1 MTRQT
6 NGSLTLFPPNP
17 EMFTDPAFQV
27 RSTIDKRGRKLKAS
41 KSANDDIKRYY
52 RLQEEEEEE
61 LDGKTGKTKQNKK
74 DVSSDDNNEEEEE
87 EEEVAAAN
95 VSGSSEEESEEES
108 EEARHRERWARMR
121 GLTGPESSSDEDED
135 ADSDDDDD
143 DNNIDIHKSS
153 SDNDLLSSSEDD
165 EDQDNDA
172 LEEGKAA
179 RIKLAMEQQEQDLKA
194 ELAEW
199 GVGALAANPEE
210 PILLLP
216 EATSRLAVVDLDW
229 DHVRAVDIFAVLRSF
244 VPSGGRIKKVTVYPS
259 DYGLERMKEEATLGP
274 RGIWK
279 KGERNLPAELLK
291 AIKGG
296 NGNGGGG
303 GGGTQDKRVVEHT
316 SNSNDDE
323 DSDDSDDS
331 QDEEDIKEDQDRL
344 QKYERS
350 RLRYYYAIV
359 TCDTPITANQIYEEC
374 DGMEFMKTACKFD
387 LRFVPDDSTHILI
400 KDRVVRDEALD
411 VPSDYQPPNFQTKA
425 LQHTKVQLT
434 WDGGDET
441 RKRTLSRKVKA
452 EELKEDDFR
461 AYLAS
466 SSEEEEEKEEDEER
480 KEERDQ
486 DDDADADDGAK
497 VRQRYL
503 ALLNGGGN
511 VGVGVGNG
519 NGGEQQRKGTKDW
532 AAVDDASSDEDEEE
546 VTNSRSKNN
555 TESIGALK
563 RDKNMEMEVTFVPG
577 LENLGI
583 RLLAKKQEER
593 NKKGETVWDAY
604 LRRKREKK
612 VEAKKMGKHHVDS
625 DSDENIS
632 DGLEDSEE
640 GNSEDEDDLPAGVAD
655 DPFFQHKNDPFD
667 DPFFTENDGGGG
679 GNNNKSS
686 AADPMKKDKKK
697 KSRNSRKDGNGV
709 EVDEEEEQ
717 RKKAE
722 LELLLMDEKDLLLKS
737 SSSSSHKVGAINSNG
752 ITIGDPFKNKRRT
765 KKVSMKERMRMKRE
779 AKRLERQEGSDD
791 EDIAAGDGKKK
802 DFKPDL
808 DDPRFSGL
816 FTSPDYALDPT
827 DPRYGKAGTGAA
839 VVASEVAKRRS
850 KQLVGKEGRRAVEGG
865 EEGEEMETR
874 RSGGGEIGGRGDLKL
889 MVASLKR
896 KVSGRSGDTDVEDK
910 KQKKMVK

>member
-1 MTRQT
+1 
-6 NGSLTLFPPNP
+6 
-17 EMFTDPAFQV
+17 MFTDPAFQV
-27 RSTIDKRGRKLKAS
+27 RSTVDKRGRKLKAS

-52 RLQEEEEEE
+52 RLQEEEEDE
-61 LDGKTGKTKQNKK
+61 LDGKTGKTKQSRTH
-74 DVSSDDNNEEEEE
+74 VSSDDNKEEEEN
-87 EEEVAAAN
+87 AAAN
-95 VSGSSEEESEEES
+95 ASGSSEEESEEES
-108 EEARHRERWARMR
+108 EGARHRERWARMR

-135 ADSDDDDD
+135 ADFD
-143 DNNIDIHKSS
+143 DNNDGDDIDIHKSS

-165 EDQDNDA
+165 ENEDNDA
-172 LEEGKAA
+172 LDKDKAA
-179 RIKLAMEQQEQDLKA
+179 RIKLALEQQEQDIQA

-210 PILLLP
+210 PIPLLP

-291 AIKGG
+291 AIKRSG

-303 GGGTQDKRVVEHT
+303 DGGGVEDTGVVEHI
-316 SNSNDDE
+316 SSDDDE
-323 DSDDSDDS
+323 DSGDSDDS
-331 QDEEDIKEDQDRL
+331 QDEDIKEDQGRL

-359 TCDTPITANQIYEEC
+359 TCDTPTTANHIYEEC

-387 LRFVPDDSTHILI
+387 LRFVPDDATHSFM
-400 KDRVVRDEALD
+400 KDRIVRDEAVD
-411 VPSDYQPPNFQTKA
+411 VPGDYQPPNFQTKA

-461 AYLAS
+461 AYLATS
-466 SSEEEEEKEEDEER
+466 SEEEEEEEKEE
-480 KEERDQ
+480 EERDQ
-486 DDDADADDGAK
+486 DDGADADDGAK

-511 VGVGVGNG
+511 VGVGVGNS
-519 NGGEQQRKGTKDW
+519 GEQQRKGTKDW
-532 AAVDDASSDEDEEE
+532 AAIDDASSDEDEEK
-546 VTNSRSKNN
+546 VTKNMSKIN
-555 TESIGALK
+555 TESTGALK

-577 LENLGI
+577 LENLGR

-593 NKKGETVWDAY
+593 NKKGETVWEAY

-625 DSDENIS
+625 DSDGNIS
-632 DGLEDSEE
+632 DGVEDDD
-640 GNSEDEDDLPAGVAD
+640 EDEDGDEDGDEDDMPAGVAD
-655 DPFFQHKNDPFD
+655 DPFFQHEKDPFD
-667 DPFFTENDGGGG
+667 DPFFTQNDGGG
-679 GNNNKSS
+679 NNKKSS

-697 KSRNSRKDGNGV
+697 SRKSRNDCNGV
-709 EVDEEEEQ
+709 RVDEEEEQ

-722 LELLLMDEKDLLLKS
+722 LELLLMDEKGLLLKS
-737 SSSSSHKVGAINSNG
+737 PSLSSPKVGAIDGNG
-752 ITIGDPFKNKRRT
+752 TIGDPSKNKGST
-765 KKVSMKERMRMKRE
+765 KKVSMKERMRLKKE

-791 EDIAAGDGKKK
+791 EDIAAGGGKKK
-802 DFKPDL
+802 DFKPNL

-827 DPRYGKAGTGAA
+827 DPRYGKAGAGAA
-839 VVASEVAKRRS
+839 VVASEVARRRS

-865 EEGEEMETR
+865 YEGEEMEMETR
-874 RSGGGEIGGRGDLKL
+874 KSGGCDEMGGRGDLKL

-896 KVSGRSGDTDVEDK
+896 KVSGRSGDAGVEDK
-910 KQKKMVK
+910 KKKKMVK